1 MPPPGF
7 VWRDGVRLA
16 AAGCSRAAGVNFSL
30 IPFLLF
36 LLGRLSLL
44 FASQYCC
51 RYIFEL
57 HTLRDNHS
65 TCRSFCCYLVV
76 ARLALLVAHPF
87 GSCCCPPSP
96 RYRPIDSCYLHRL
109 ALVVAARL
117 GLITIGFCHRPFS
130 FCCHPFGTSH
140 LARLA
145 SVSQPGWQP
154 YSLLG
159 QTIYNTLSFSSLRE

>member
-1 MPPPGF
+1 M
-7 VWRDGVRLA
+7 RLA
-16 AAGCSRAAGVNFSL
+16 VAGCSRAAGVNFS
-30 IPFLLF
+30 ILLD
-36 LLGRLSLL
+36 RLSLL
-44 FASQYCC
+44 FDSQYCC

-57 HTLRDNHS
+57 HILRDNYS

-76 ARLALLVAHPF
+76 ARLVLLVAHPF
-87 GSCCCPPSP
+87 GSCCCPPGP

-109 ALVVAARL
+109 ALAVATRL
-117 GLITIGFCHRPFS
+117 GLITIGLCHCPFS